1 MVGID
6 VGGTLIKAAVA
17 GPDGAIHRRFRTST
31 GISGG
36 EAFTSALGDV
46 AERLCAETAADG
58 YPAQAVGIAV
68 PGIVDHV
75 AGVARYAANL
85 DWKDAPVAASVERRV
100 GLPVVLG
107 HDGRAA
113 AAAEAVAGAARGVD
127 DFLFVALG
135 TGVAGAVTYKGRAWH
150 GHSWLAGEIGHV
162 VVDPSGDRCNCG
174 NCGCLETFAG
184 SPALVR
190 RYHAATGASLEPSR
204 ILRLATDGDEAARR
218 VVEAAIAALG
228 QAVAAVQTLLDL
240 ELVVVGGGLVSADAG
255 LLGALETALTAR
267 LPYQTIP
274 KVVPAELGA
283 DAGAIGAALLARH
296 RLAGE
301 EW

>member
-17 GPDGAIHRRFRTST
+17 GADGAVHRRFRTST

-58 YPAQAVGIAV
+58 TPARAVGIAV
-68 PGIVDHV
+68 PGVVDHV

-85 DWKDAPVAASVERRV
+85 DWKDAPVAARVQQRV

-113 AAAEAVAGAARGVD
+113 AAAEAEAGAARGVE

-135 TGVAGAVTYKGRAWH
+135 TGVAGAVIYRGRAWH
-150 GHSWLAGEIGHV
+150 GHSWLAGEIGHLV
-162 VVDPSGDRCNCG
+162 VEPGGERCNCG
-174 NCGCLETFAG
+174 GHGCLETLAG

-190 RYHAATGASLEPSR
+190 RYHAATGVSLEPSR
-204 ILRLATDGDEAARR
+204 ILRLAADGDDAARQ
-218 VVEAAIAALG
+218 VVDAAVGALG
-228 QAVAAVQTLLDL
+228 LAVAAVQTLLDL

-255 LLGALETALTAR
+255 LLSALETALAAR
-267 LPYQTIP
+267 LPYQTVP

-283 DAGAIGAALLARH
+283 DAGAIGAALLARY
-296 RLAGE
+296 RLAGTD
-301 EW
+301 W